1 MAARAGAPEQVADRL
16 HSAAVTLLRRLRRE
30 DAGLAIGPART
41 STLAVLVFGGP
52 KTMGELAAIEQ
63 VRPPTMSRIVAGLE
77 ADLLAL
83 RESDPADRR
92 VQRVRATTLGRRV
105 AQRGRERRVG
115 ALAERLRA
123 HSAEDIALLDRAA
136 ELIERLAR

>member
-41 STLAVLVFGGP
+41 YTLAVLVFGGP

-63 VRPPTMSRIVAGLE
+63 VRPPTMSRIVAALE
-77 ADLLAL
+77 TDLLAVGG
-83 RESDPADRR
+83 ADAADWR
-92 VQRVRATTLGRRV
+92 VQRVRATTPGTT
-105 AQRGRERRVG
+105 APS
-115 ALAERLRA
+115 RA
-123 HSAEDIALLDRAA
+123 R
-136 ELIERLAR
+136 

>member
-1 MAARAGAPEQVADRL
+1 MAVGAGAPEQVADRL

-41 STLAVLVFGGP
+41 STLAVLVFAGP

-63 VRPPTMSRIVAGLE
+63 VRPPTMSRIVAALE

-83 RESDPADRR
+83 RESDPDDRR
-92 VQRVRATTLGRRV
+92 AQRVRATTLGRRV
-105 AQRGRERRVG
+105 AYRDRERRVG
-115 ALAERLRA
+115 VLTERLRA
-123 HSAEDIALLDRAA
+123 HSAEEIALLDRAA